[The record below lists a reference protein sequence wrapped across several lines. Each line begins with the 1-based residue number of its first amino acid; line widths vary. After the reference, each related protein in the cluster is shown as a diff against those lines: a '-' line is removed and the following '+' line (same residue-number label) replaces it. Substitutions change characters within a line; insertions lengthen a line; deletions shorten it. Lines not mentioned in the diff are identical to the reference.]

1 MEDELESSFI
11 RVSSTDEN
19 SSIGIYLFVFMIILG
34 VFCIGSRMDTTDGF
48 TPMRRDLTQ
57 MFKAEDGK
65 VAEITLPVEYE
76 ANQKSTYSTTQYIEL
91 NPKI

>member
-1 MEDELESSFI
+1 MESSFI

-34 VFCIGSRMDTTDGF
+34 VFCIGSRMDTTGGF